1 MKDVGP
7 KAPFTASGRCVRSLS
22 PPSLTQRD
30 LRCLRRSAIPPSIGA
45 CDTTETERWWAHE
58 AALADVVLWVDAS
71 LLIRTIGSVV
81 VHGAAVKDGS
91 QLTRPVSSWMQIT
104 TCDDFF
110 PDLRP
115 PFLLSCRFRS
125 SLECVSPRGGF
136 PPRPTRRTSPRG
148 ASPLRSP
155 LRSQRCLKPCCRV
168 SDAVAAACH
177 AASTVGSYARSVR
190 RYLLF
195 CRDTLELHPYGDDG
209 CPIHLLAHCFAWH
222 LIQQELAI
230 SSVRGYLCAVVDH
243 LIEIHVIVSRHA
255 FYSPA
260 LLRLLKGW
268 LRLRSLSLGNERLRC
283 KIELTALLY
292 SSMRSIALSLES
304 NPSFDPVLV
313 RAASLAVGMTLH
325 SGFRPSEV
333 MNPYGTPNARCYLRA
348 PLPFFFPTA
357 PTFPPPPSRRYRL
370 PPFPSP
376 LSPSFRPRPTRR
388 VETGPVLSPG
398 TPIPLRAPFASC
410 VTSSSSSASTPPRT
424 PPRVSS
430 PLPHAAKRPSSTWCA
445 TFTAAR
451 PFTTASTLPASS
463 RTLAELDT
471 SPCSSQP
478 ASTVLSSASLAGGVQ
493 PRASSLTC
501 GRPSI
506 SPNARLRLCTTHMP
520 SLLRTKNTCTIPQTS
535 AVDRRCRH
543 PR

>member
-1 MKDVGP
+1 MGSLRGQPGGQALAARPLYGP
-7 KAPFTASGRCVRSLS
+7 
-22 PPSLTQRD
+22 
-30 LRCLRRSAIPPSIGA
+30 RSAA
-45 CDTTETERWWAHE
+45 N
-58 AALADVVLWVDAS
+58 AAS
-71 LLIRTIGSVV
+71 SR
-81 VHGAAVKDGS
+81 AVEY
-91 QLTRPVSSWMQIT
+91 L
-104 TCDDFF
+104 
-110 PDLRP
+110 
-115 PFLLSCRFRS
+115 
-125 SLECVSPRGGF
+125 GG
-136 PPRPTRRTSPRG
+136 
-148 ASPLRSP
+148 
-155 LRSQRCLKPCCRV
+155 

-230 SSVRGYLCAVVDH
+230 STVRGYLCAVVDH

-348 PLPFFFPTA
+348 
-357 PTFPPPPSRRYRL
+357 
-370 PPFPSP
+370 
-376 LSPSFRPRPTRR
+376 
-388 VETGPVLSPG
+388 G
-398 TPIPLRAPFASC
+398 
-410 VTSSSSSASTPPRT
+410 SSSFL
-424 PPRVSS
+424 
-430 PLPHAAKRPSSTWCA
+430 LPDGSYVP
-445 TFTAAR
+445 
-451 PFTTASTLPASS
+451 TTAVETLPASTVPVAFV
-463 RTLAELDT
+463 TLLPTKADQTGRNGPRAFARNPDT
-471 SPCSSQP
+471 SPGAFCLVRDLFIFLRLHTPSDP
-478 ASTVLSSASLAGGVQ
+478 TEGIFAASTRSKTALLNMVRDLYRRTAIHNGLDPSRLVPHSGRVGHVAMLITAGFDGSVICLSGGWRSAKGVE
-493 PRASSLTC
+493 PYMR
-501 GRPSI
+501 
-506 SPNARLRLCTTHMP
+506 
-520 SLLRTKNTCTIPQTS
+520 S
-535 AVDRRCRH
+535 AVHLSQRTVKALCDTHAIALEDQKHMYNTPDIRG
-543 PR
+543 